1 MKLLA
6 TTIAIAIAGSTGAAV
21 AGDGQTMAPVYVSA
35 ADFAACTPPNSSVA
49 CAGLHDWIRANFSKR
64 ELGMLF
70 GARTSYPE
78 SLTGGIDRLQA
89 RYHALVREYVAQLD
103 ASDGRIAAK

>member
-35 ADFAACTPPNSSVA
+35 ADVAACTPPNSAAV
-49 CAGLHDWIRANFSKR
+49 CAGLHNMIRANFSAR

-70 GARTSYPE
+70 GASTPYPE
-78 SLTGGIDRLQA
+78 YLTGGVDRLQA